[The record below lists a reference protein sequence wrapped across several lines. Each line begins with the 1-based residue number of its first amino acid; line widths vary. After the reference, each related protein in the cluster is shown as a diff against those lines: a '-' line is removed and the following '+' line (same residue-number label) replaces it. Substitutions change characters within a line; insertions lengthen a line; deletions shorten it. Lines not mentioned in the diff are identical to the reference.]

1 MDILNKILDIVA
13 DVTQISSE
21 KIISRSRKEE
31 VSLARKLFVNVCLKY
46 GFSTKQIAT
55 AIKRSNEGIRGIFVA
70 SLDENRQLYR
80 SYYKEIIKKLTEL
93 EIVHSEK

>member
-1 MDILNKILDIVA
+1 MNIINEIINIVA
-13 DVTQISSE
+13 EVTQIPSE
-21 KIISRSRKEE
+21 QIVSRKRVEE

-55 AIKRSNEGIRGIFVA
+55 AIKRSSEGIRGIFVS

-80 SYYKEIIKKLTEL
+80 SYYQEITKKLTEL
-93 EIVHSEK
+93 EIAK